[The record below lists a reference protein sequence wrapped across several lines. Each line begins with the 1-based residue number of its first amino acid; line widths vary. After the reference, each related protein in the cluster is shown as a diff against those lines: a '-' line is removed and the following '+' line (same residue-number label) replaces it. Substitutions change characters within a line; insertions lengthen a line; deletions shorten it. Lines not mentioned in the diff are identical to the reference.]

1 MMTQKQRMLLAVRG
15 EMPDVIPFAP
25 RLDLWHNANSTAGTL
40 PKQHKGRNQDEIARA
55 EGWALHKVVPEYD
68 KARDPRE
75 DLHRALGLYSLKEFA
90 FSLHFSPNI
99 DIRVNR
105 QGGDTS
111 VEYHTPI
118 GIVSTKTS
126 FTEEM
131 KRAGASLS
139 WIEEH
144 AIKKPEDY
152 RVVGYLFENLELRP
166 QYEDFAQWQKQI
178 GEDGL
183 PVTMVAGGASPVHFI
198 QRDLLDATAFYYHYH
213 DYQKEMMGLAERI
226 EHFFMQALNLISE
239 SPAEAVLWGGNFD
252 AMLTYPP
259 YFKKEIVPWIRKASE
274 FLGQK
279 GKFVFCHCDG
289 ENLGLMDSI
298 RDSGMHV
305 AESICPHPM
314 TKVKIEEYYEQWSE
328 RLTLFGG
335 IPSDLLLKEMT
346 PEDEFDAYLDHL
358 FESVTPGR
366 RLILGVADA
375 VPANAVFERLIRI
388 GERVRKEGPLPLK
401 GRAFRPVTQNALPA
415 MPDPGAKQ
423 APADELYK
431 NIQEDVFR
439 GNCEEIKI
447 HVQGMIRE
455 GSRPKTSCNEG

>member
-1 MMTQKQRMLLAVRG
+1 MITQKQRMLLAVRG

-25 RLDLWHNANSTAGTL
+25 RLDLWHNANSIAGTL
-40 PKQHKGRNQDEIARA
+40 PKEHKGRTQDEIARA

-68 KARDPRE
+68 KARDSME

-90 FSLHFSPNI
+90 FSLHFSPRI

-118 GIVSTKTS
+118 GIVRTKTS
-126 FTEEM
+126 FTGEM

-166 QYEDFAQWQKQI
+166 KYEDFTQWQKQI

-226 EHFFMQALNLISE
+226 ENFFVQALKIVSE

-274 FLGQK
+274 FLGQG
-279 GKFVFCHCDG
+279 GKSSSVIVTG
-289 ENLGLMDSI
+289 KILDSWTA
-298 RDSGMHV
+298 SG
-305 AESICPHPM
+305 
-314 TKVKIEEYYEQWSE
+314 
-328 RLTLFGG
+328 TLECTWQN
-335 IPSDLLLKEMT
+335 PS
-346 PEDEFDAYLDHL
+346 
-358 FESVTPGR
+358 
-366 RLILGVADA
+366 
-375 VPANAVFERLIRI
+375 
-388 GERVRKEGPLPLK
+388 
-401 GRAFRPVTQNALPA
+401 
-415 MPDPGAKQ
+415 
-423 APADELYK
+423 APT
-431 NIQEDVFR
+431 R
-439 GNCEEIKI
+439 
-447 HVQGMIRE
+447 
-455 GSRPKTSCNEG
+455 